1 MATRTELS
9 HHFSL
14 TINTQKVFVY
24 EPTGEDGKLR
34 RNEQFKE
41 IFIISEGQLV
51 SQPAAKKNKFIDVNT
66 YNTHGTQA
74 LSVHTLTYSERQWH
88 REQTKVFLFI
98 FDGFSCFMHY
108 STLSMADIF
117 FLLGFSGFWEVK
129 TISQPPLNF
138 FGSQLPDFACPNGDM
153 VKTKFKMMSLL
164 DNKYRNKASEIT
176 LEPKKTNKKNVW
188 SSF

>member
-1 MATRTELS
+1 
-9 HHFSL
+9 
-14 TINTQKVFVY
+14 
-24 EPTGEDGKLR
+24 
-34 RNEQFKE
+34 
-41 IFIISEGQLV
+41 
-51 SQPAAKKNKFIDVNT
+51 
-66 YNTHGTQA
+66 
-74 LSVHTLTYSERQWH
+74 
-88 REQTKVFLFI
+88 
-98 FDGFSCFMHY
+98 MHY

-176 LEPKKTNKKNVW
+176 LEPKKTKKKCLELFLDLSVGPRNIFLDLYRHYYQWGARDKKRKMESVN
-188 SSF
+188 SEVISHELSLRSFKRKTDQKTSHLFERNPSKSFFSVLWVIID